1 MTNIA
6 ILGYGVVGSGVYE
19 VLCTTVPALADIR
32 VKHVFDKRD
41 LTDDP
46 ASALVTHNIEDILND
61 DEIHVV
67 VETMGGIEPAYTFTK
82 RALLNGKHVV
92 TSNKALVAAHGTEL
106 MMLAESRDLRYLFEA
121 AVGGAIPIIRN
132 LRQTFVSEE
141 INRITGIMNGT
152 TNYIL
157 TEMNEHGISFSEAL
171 TSAKE
176 MGYAEANP
184 DDDVKGYDPV
194 RKLALLLSLTT
205 GRFVD
210 YKNIHTEGIT
220 EITKRDFDAAGAI
233 GATIKLLAR
242 AEITYHDKD
251 TAASPV
257 LTAFVAPCIVP
268 KSSIFYGIS
277 DVYNGIMVTGAAMGD
292 IMLYGRGAGKRPT
305 AAAVVQDI
313 CEAVQSPMAGEK
325 LYGMRK
331 WSSDELIP
339 LPSSDIISSMAVIIG
354 YENLVVAREII
365 QRHFPYADIHV
376 EPDGKYLVFV
386 TDPIKEATL
395 DETIRSII
403 HEGKPAGLTL
413 INMLRVLPA

>member
-19 VLCTTVPALADIR
+19 VLGADVSSLADIR

-46 ASALVTHNIEDILND
+46 ASALVTHNIEDILAD

-82 RALLNGKHVV
+82 RALLSGKHVV

-106 MMLAESRDLRYLFEA
+106 MTLAESHGVRYLFEA

-157 TEMNEHGISFSEAL
+157 TEMNEHGISFAEAL

-194 RKLALLLSLTT
+194 RKLALLLSLTM

-242 AEITYHDKD
+242 AEIAYPDKD
-251 TAASPV
+251 TSAPT

-313 CEAVQSPMAGEK
+313 CEAVQSPMAGDK

-339 LPSSDIISSMAVIIG
+339 LPSSDIISSKAVVIG
-354 YENLVVAREII
+354 YGNLVAAREIL
-365 QRHFPYADIHV
+365 QRHFPFADIHI
-376 EPDGKYLVFV
+376 EPDGKYIIFV

-395 DETIRSII
+395 DETIRCII
-403 HEGKPAGLTL
+403 HEGQPAGLTL